1 MHMHLLEMEQLSLG
15 DEIQIQICYNQR
27 NGSRSEAQQSAQP
40 PLKKIKLEQLDQPSS
55 SDPAT
60 ECLRCLPSLP
70 AVLQQNISHESSA
83 NSSEPPNN
91 CEFQVL
97 EKTHSMSRDREQ
109 RDILDQDNVLCLLK
123 EPLNNLN
130 KILEHLKNFD

>member
-60 ECLRCLPSLP
+60 ECLRCLPS
-70 AVLQQNISHESSA
+70 
-83 NSSEPPNN
+83 
-91 CEFQVL
+91 
-97 EKTHSMSRDREQ
+97 MSRDREQ
-109 RDILDQDNVLCLLK
+109 RDKFDQDFLCILK
-123 EPLNNLN
+123 ETLNNVN
-130 KILEHLKNFD
+130 KILGRLKNIDCFYFFFFEKLNFILFNEVSCI